1 MSRAASHDFTM
12 DPNLLTLAIKSQAGS
27 LAKALLEGIMN
38 SIDAGATRVDVLLGP
53 GRFAIRDDGRG
64 FTSEEEV
71 RQWFGRFGTPHAQ
84 GDALYGRFR
93 MGRGQLMAY
102 AATNWR
108 SGPFHMTVDI
118 ERFGLTYELA
128 YLRKRV
134 DGCVIDGLLYR
145 ALRNFE
151 LTATLA
157 ELKKLVAFTP
167 KPVYV
172 NGELYG
178 ASPARLGTWTL
189 EDDLAYYRI
198 VPGANG
204 LEVYNQGV
212 FVRDFGT
219 WQVGCGGVVVSKQ
232 PLAVNLARNA
242 LLEAQCPVWSRIR
255 KVLEALVI
263 RELGSAQHLSDSQR
277 KFLAMRFR
285 SLADWAR
292 EPAFWKEIKLLT
304 DPSGRHLPL
313 AALAHYTR
321 FVHIPEPG
329 LLACAAHD
337 TDGTFVVTDALLDRF
352 GTDSLREWLALL
364 AEAGLLSP
372 GYSIIESE
380 SLEHLGMAGAQ
391 ALDESGLSNEDRAA
405 FKALTAINETLAT
418 QLIAMGVI
426 SRPRPLLLGRHNTG
440 RLRAWT
446 DGRSYITANAASLR
460 RIHDGMDG
468 ILDWLHVLIHE
479 YTHDSDDSES
489 HSHGEVFYRKYH
501 DIVTAERGLRLA
513 SLARQGLEAYV
524 VELYELGGRC
534 PERLAACES
543 PASRP
548 VIDD

>member
-1 MSRAASHDFTM
+1 MTRSATHDFTM
-12 DPNLLTLAIKSQAGS
+12 DPNLLTLAIKSQSGS

-38 SIDAGATRVDVLLGP
+38 SIDAGASRVDVFLGP
-53 GRFAIRDDGRG
+53 SRFAIRDDGRG

-71 RQWFGRFGTPHAQ
+71 RQWFGRFGTPHQ
-84 GDALYGRFR
+84 KGDALYGRFR

-128 YLRKRV
+128 RPRRPIA
-134 DGCVIDGLLYR
+134 GCTIEGVLYR
-145 ALRNFE
+145 RLRNFE
-151 LTATLA
+151 LTTALA

-172 NGELYG
+172 NDELYG

-189 EDDLAYYRI
+189 EDDLAYYRV
-198 VPGANG
+198 VPGANV

-232 PLAVNLARNA
+232 ALEVNLARNA

-255 KVLEALVI
+255 KALEALVI
-263 RELGSAQHLSDSQR
+263 RELATARQLSDSQR
-277 KFLAMRFR
+277 KFLAIRFR
-285 SLADWAR
+285 SLARWAR
-292 EPAFWKEIKLLT
+292 EPTFWKAVKLLT

-313 AALAHYTR
+313 AALANYTR

-329 LLACAAHD
+329 ALACAAHD

-352 GTDSLREWLALL
+352 GMDSLRPWLALL
-364 AEAGLLSP
+364 AESDLLP
-372 GYSIIESE
+372 QGYSIIESE
-380 SLEHLGMAGAQ
+380 SLEHLDLAGAHT
-391 ALDESGLSNEDRAA
+391 LDQSGLSGEDRAA
-405 FKALTAINETLAT
+405 FKALTSLNEILAA

-446 DGRSYITANAASLR
+446 DGRSFITANVASLR
-460 RIHDGMDG
+460 NIQEGMDG

-501 DIVTAERGLRLA
+501 DTVTAERGLRLA
-513 SLARQGLEAYV
+513 SLARKGLEAYV
-524 VELYELGGRC
+524 DELHKLGVPC
-534 PERLAACES
+534 PGPLQREARGLD
-543 PASRP
+543 P
-548 VIDD
+548 